1 MRLASSQSSTLA
13 KLACFDGHSNE
24 TEWPAYASIAPPS
37 WLGSARRGR
46 GSRRLELLRMA
57 ATPGG
62 ARLGSAD
69 RDRRAQ
75 GLAKTLGGS
84 PQHEAHERER

>member
-1 MRLASSQSSTLA
+1 MGFADDPGLGEAGVLRLRQQRDRVARLREHRATIVA
-13 KLACFDGHSNE
+13 
-24 TEWPAYASIAPPS
+24 
-37 WLGSARRGR
+37 GSARRGR